1 LTSATSFALAA
12 TLFAGA
18 AWCAT
23 PVPPTATPAA
33 RFDAASMPSARDLPA
48 SAADIDRLRDEI
60 ATLSSQVHDLGAAE
74 SPPPWAVATQE
85 KLSAR
90 VERMIDMEERLAA
103 RIETPL
109 PRLDEPIILFT
120 FAGSSLLLGFVIGRS
135 VQRRRDRREGRFRL

>member
-33 RFDAASMPSARDLPA
+33 RVDSASLPVARDVPA
-48 SAADIDRLRDEI
+48 TAADVDRLREEI
-60 ATLSSQVHDLGAAE
+60 ATLAGEVHEAGTAA

-85 KLSAR
+85 KLAAR
-90 VERMIDMEERLAA
+90 IERMIEMEERLAA

-120 FAGSSLLLGFVIGRS
+120 FAGSTLLLGFVIGRS